1 MAESLT
7 DQVRAMLAENPK
19 IRGGEVARLLDIP
32 NANAHAL
39 VNYARRVP
47 TPGGHGG
54 RGGFGGQGGPV
65 PPSGDP
71 RWPTLAAPVLAFL
84 AGSTAGRS
92 HADLK
97 AWRQTVK
104 GMGPT
109 RLANA
114 LAWLEGQGLARSE
127 GDRHPNRAH
136 SKASDGASRAHLV
149 RWFGG
154 TPTPAERDF
163 GEY

>member
-1 MAESLT
+1 
-7 DQVRAMLAENPK
+7 MLAENPK

-32 NANAHAL
+32 NPNAHAL
-39 VNYARRVP
+39 LTYARRVP

-65 PPSGDP
+65 PPFGDP
-71 RWPTLAAPVLAFL
+71 RWPALAAPVLAFL
-84 AGSTAGRS
+84 RASSAGRG
-92 HADLK
+92 HEELK
-97 AWRQTVK
+97 VWRRGVK

-114 LAWLEGQGLARSE
+114 LAWLEGRGLAHSE
-127 GDRHPNRAH
+127 GERHPDRRNA
-136 SKASDGASRAHLV
+136 KASDSAPRAHLV

-154 TPTPAERDF
+154 APAPAEKDF

>member
-1 MAESLT
+1 
-7 DQVRAMLAENPK
+7 MLAENPK

-54 RGGFGGQGGPV
+54 KGGFGGQGGPV

-84 AGSTAGRS
+84 RASNAGRS

-97 AWRQTVK
+97 AWRRGVR

-109 RLANA
+109 RLSNA
-114 LAWLEGQGLARSE
+114 LAWLEGRGLARSE
-127 GDRHPNRAH
+127 GERNPRRA
-136 SKASDGASRAHLV
+136 SSRAGDNAPRAHLV

-154 TPTPAERDF
+154 APAPAERDF
-163 GEY
+163 GDY

>member
-1 MAESLT
+1 MGESLT
-7 DQVRAMLAENPK
+7 NKVRALLAENPK

-32 NANAHAL
+32 NPNAHAL
-39 VNYARRVP
+39 LTYARRVP

-65 PPSGDP
+65 PDSSDQ
-71 RWPTLAAPVLAFL
+71 RWPALAVPVLAFL
-84 AGSTAGRS
+84 RGSPKGRS
-92 HADLK
+92 HEELK
-97 AWRQTVK
+97 AWSRTVK

-114 LAWLEGQGLARSE
+114 LGWLEIQGLARSDGE
-127 GDRHPNRAH
+127 RDPHRTA

-154 TPTPAERDF
+154 VAPSAEGRSRA
-163 GEY
+163 